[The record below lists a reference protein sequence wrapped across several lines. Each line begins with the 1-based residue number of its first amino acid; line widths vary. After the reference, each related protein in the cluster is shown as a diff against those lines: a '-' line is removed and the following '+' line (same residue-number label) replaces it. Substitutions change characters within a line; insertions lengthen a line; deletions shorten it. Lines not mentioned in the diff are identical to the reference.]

1 MVGVTPVIA
10 LIVHHDQRAS
20 SASSS
25 PDFTTIRSRTPN
37 QCQIHTVIIRSK
49 VRPQFGPPHVNPR
62 VNLAHC
68 FCCGQN
74 FNNIDLLI
82 ALGYDFL
89 AAVEVLEPW
98 LRQHRERRTARST

>member
-1 MVGVTPVIA
+1 MISDELLRAIRNDLPMKVTI
-10 LIVHHDQRAS
+10 LRLGRQ
-20 SASSS
+20 
-25 PDFTTIRSRTPN
+25 
-37 QCQIHTVIIRSK
+37 
-49 VRPQFGPPHVNPR
+49 GPPSKDFAGYFRFLCPACGELRATVNPR